1 MEAALSG
8 MELSDAVRTDAAGSD
23 AVLLGMARTDAALAD
38 IVRSDVALSDVA
50 WLSSARTDEAL
61 SNSALTDTALPD
73 RVRTDMGLSD
83 AVYSVDGRRG
93 GWWAQGLLG
102 EAGRG
107 MRSRRGGPLVGL
119 PLLAAPLLLALT
131 WPLAQPLRAA
141 PAAAFPPDVF
151 PPSSVFRTLQLN
163 TLACGRENTAE
174 RCGEARR
181 QADPL
186 LDHPRLPARC
196 KDVLWSIRN
205 LAVEAP
211 TNSLTRR
218 DPIDQA
224 AAEVTIACRPVLKV
238 KPQSKPQGT
247 APAGGD
253 GQLRF
258 GGGQP

>member
-1 MEAALSG
+1 MALARLAVMRRTGARWGLARLQAALSG
-8 MELSDAVRTDAAGSD
+8 VVLSDAVRSD
-23 AVLLGMARTDAALAD
+23 AV
-38 IVRSDVALSDVA
+38 
-50 WLSSARTDEAL
+50 
-61 SNSALTDTALPD
+61 LTDTALPD

-83 AVYSVDGRRG
+83 AVCSVDGRRAG
-93 GWWAQGLLG
+93 RWAQGLLG

-107 MRSRRGGPLVGL
+107 LRSRRGGPLVGL
-119 PLLAAPLLLALT
+119 PLLAAPLLLALS

-211 TNSLTRR
+211 INSLARR

-224 AAEVTIACRPVLKV
+224 AAEVTVACRPVLKV
-238 KPQSKPQGT
+238 KPESKPQGT

>member
-1 MEAALSG
+1 MALARLAMERW
-8 MELSDAVRTDAAGSD
+8 AVARWAVAP
-23 AVLLGMARTDAALAD
+23 VLL
-38 IVRSDVALSDVA
+38 VLS
-50 WLSSARTDEAL
+50 
-61 SNSALTDTALPD
+61 
-73 RVRTDMGLSD
+73 
-83 AVYSVDGRRG
+83 
-93 GWWAQGLLG
+93 
-102 EAGRG
+102 
-107 MRSRRGGPLVGL
+107 
-119 PLLAAPLLLALT
+119 
-131 WPLAQPLRAA
+131 WPLAQPPRVAAA
-141 PAAAFPPDVF
+141 PPPAPAPAIAPDVF
-151 PPSSVFRTLQLN
+151 PPASVFRTLQLT
-163 TLACGRENTAE
+163 TLACGRDNTAD
-174 RCGEARR
+174 RCAEARR